1 MRPWSTGIG
10 STPTPERY
18 FGSRIGPSD
27 LLAVGVGAVEHHD
40 RAAERGAGVHHAEHR
55 DVVGVEADTHVLH
68 IDQQHVER
76 AHRLVRRP
84 ELPSVVER
92 EDRDARGG
100 IHAAAHRFARIGRTA
115 EPVLGGEDAPHV
127 EARIVQHIDQMHAP
141 GAVGRRAAAGHF
153 GHGRMIGQH
162 RHAPSAQQRIVGCR
176 VGHADQ
182 HFLRPHGPA
191 RHTSMHRTTNRFIG
205 NMFRLR
211 SALCLAAELHEV
223 GLHEFV
229 DRTVHHGLDIP
240 RSAPRC
246 GGPSRGGRRRRRSG
260 ICEPHSMRF
269 FEASSACCVAMRLS
283 SSPLVELRT
292 QDAHGILAVHEL
304 RTGLHVLDQEL
315 DRLAR
320 VGILAVVAQAHGR
333 LHLY

>member
-1 MRPWSTGIG
+1 MGVVSARHHRQPAGCG
-10 STPTPERY
+10 PPFAHGHAGDFAHREAMEHRY
-18 FGSRIGPSD
+18 RQHADARAVFRLQDRTVD

-92 EDRDARGG
+92 EDRNARGG

-141 GAVGRRAAAGHF
+141 GPVGRRAAAGHF
-153 GHGRMIGQH
+153 GHGRMVGQH

-182 HFLRPHGPA
+182 HFLRPHGPRKA
-191 RHTSMHRTTNRFIG
+191 HEHAQDDESFHRQ
-205 NMFRLR
+205 
-211 SALCLAAELHEV
+211 HV
-223 GLHEFV
+223 
-229 DRTVHHGLDIP
+229 
-240 RSAPRC
+240 SAPVRVM
-246 GGPSRGGRRRRRSG
+246 PRRRT
-260 ICEPHSMRF
+260 P
-269 FEASSACCVAMRLS
+269 
-283 SSPLVELRT
+283 
-292 QDAHGILAVHEL
+292 
-304 RTGLHVLDQEL
+304 
-315 DRLAR
+315 
-320 VGILAVVAQAHGR
+320 
-333 LHLY
+333 